1 MQSWEERKKQ
11 RAHWDIKQMRWDK
24 VLQTDESYLEFEVFW
39 WERTCS
45 EISDMLHG
53 AGVNASGAAVE
64 GTAIDLA
71 GYFPLQQDNDLK
83 QTVWQEQA
91 VGWYSV
97 YNESAHTVIRFQLL
111 WEQTD
116 CQRSVR
122 LTKMDSKQSLR
133 YKIIISIIYWTKCFF
148 LGLVQIHKCW
158 FRVTWETIWPR
169 TVYL

>member
-64 GTAIDLA
+64 ETAIDLA

-97 YNESAHTVIRFQLL
+97 YNESAHIVIRFQLL

-116 CQRSVR
+116 CQRSETDKNGFKAKFKVQNYYFNH
-122 LTKMDSKQSLR
+122 LLNKM
-133 YKIIISIIYWTKCFF
+133 FF
-148 LGLVQIHKCW
+148 SG
-158 FRVTWETIWPR
+158 FSANT
-169 TVYL
+169 